1 MTASILPANLA
12 DLERDL
18 DAALARIE
26 LIDIPTA
33 DLWDPW
39 RCPLDVLPYLAWS
52 VSVDMWRSTWAE
64 DTKRRVVAASLRLHR
79 VKGTRPAVAQAL
91 ESLGVTATIQEWF
104 EAEPSRPPGTFAI
117 SLSTGFESQEHYEQV
132 IGGVA
137 AAKNTRSHLE
147 VLSQARRIEG
157 ALQLAAIVQGANRS
171 RISFD
176 PPTAAVQPINQ
187 TLAAVVCAASVL
199 RVGLFVDALVAPL
212 ATVAAMYVQSARI
225 VTIGAS
231 PDG

>member
-18 DAALARIE
+18 DAALSRIQE
-26 LIDIPTA
+26 VEIPIA
-33 DLWDPW
+33 VLWNPW
-39 RCPLDVLPYLAWS
+39 QCPLDVLPYLAWA
-52 VSVDMWRSTWAE
+52 VSVDQWRSDWAE
-64 DTKRRVVAASLRLHR
+64 DKKRRVVAASLRLHR
-79 VKGTRPAVAQAL
+79 VKGTRPAVALAL
-91 ESLGVTATIQEWF
+91 DTQGVEATIVEWF
-104 EAEPSRPPGTFAI
+104 EADPPRPRGTFAI

-132 IGGVA
+132 IAGVE

-147 VLSQARRIEG
+147 GFSHARRIEG
-157 ALQLAAIVQGANRS
+157 ALQFAAIVHGANRA
-171 RISFD
+171 RISFA
-176 PPTAAVQPINQ
+176 PPTTAVQPINQ

-225 VTIGAS
+225 VTIGAIS
-231 PDG
+231 DG